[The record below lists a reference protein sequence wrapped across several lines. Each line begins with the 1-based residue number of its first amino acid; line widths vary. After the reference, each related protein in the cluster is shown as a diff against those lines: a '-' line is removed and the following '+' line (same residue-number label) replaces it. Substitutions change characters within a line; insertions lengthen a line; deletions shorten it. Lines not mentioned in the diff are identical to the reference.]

1 MIHCLSYSLNMRL
14 GGFAHFPN
22 RSSANR
28 GGSLRI
34 SDLMV
39 KELGDAKELIHLLK
53 RQTCDTISDVRSI
66 PGPILPLVSGM
77 KNQTKNQLIGRTKV
91 QLSNIV
97 FFLSNRIF
105 NVATESSRV

>member
-34 SDLMV
+34 SDLMA

-77 KNQTKNQLIGRTKV
+77 KNQTKTLIEKQKQEKMMYVLPISKV
-91 QLSNIV
+91 QTNYLK
-97 FFLSNRIF
+97 LG
-105 NVATESSRV
+105 THP